1 MRFVRVAA
9 AADLAEGA
17 MKVVVADDRNIVLV
31 NLDGEFYALDNQCP
45 HLGGPL
51 GQGVIQCGTIVC
63 PWHGW
68 QWDAR
73 SGRNVW
79 PEVGWRAFRYEVKVE
94 AGQVL
99 VRVG

>member
-1 MRFVRVAA
+1 
-9 AADLAEGA
+9 
-17 MKVVVADDRNIVLV
+17 
-31 NLDGEFYALDNQCP
+31 
-45 HLGGPL
+45 
-51 GQGVIQCGTIVC
+51 VC